1 MKKNQK
7 YNRENIFPIIAAW
20 EQSKQSQAKFCKDN
34 KLSIST
40 FQYWLK
46 KYKES
51 RSKTKTQ
58 KKPGEQRKRKSFLTV
73 KLAEQEHQLPG
84 LPAAK
89 AGSTDHINI
98 YYPNGVRL
106 SCPTNINPEL
116 LHNLINL

>member
-20 EQSKQSQAKFCKDN
+20 QQSKQSQAKFCKEN
-34 KLSIST
+34 KLGIST

-51 RSKTKTQ
+51 RSETQ
-58 KKPGEQRKRKSFLTV
+58 TRKRPEEQRKSKSFLTV
-73 KLAEQEHQLPG
+73 KLAEQEYQISG
-84 LPAAK
+84 LSAAQS
-89 AGSTDHINI
+89 GSSDDINI

-106 SCPTNINPEL
+106 SCPTNINQEL
-116 LHNLINL
+116 LRNLINL

>member
-7 YNRENIFPIIAAW
+7 YNKENIFPIIAAW
-20 EQSKQSQAKFCKDN
+20 QQSKQPQAKFCKDN
-34 KLSIST
+34 QLSIST

-51 RSKTKTQ
+51 QSETQTQ
-58 KKPGEQRKRKSFLTV
+58 KKPEEQRKSKSFLTV
-73 KLAEQEHQLPG
+73 KLAEQEQQLPG
-84 LPAAK
+84 LSVAQV
-89 AGSTDHINI
+89 GSSDDINI

-116 LHNLINL
+116 LCNLINL